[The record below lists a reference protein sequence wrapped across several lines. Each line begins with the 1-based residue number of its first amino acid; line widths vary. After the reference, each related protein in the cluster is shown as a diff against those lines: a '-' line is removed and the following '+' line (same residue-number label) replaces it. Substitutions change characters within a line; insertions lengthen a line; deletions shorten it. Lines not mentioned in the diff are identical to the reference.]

1 MDDTG
6 APDIAPDPRA
16 AQQLTLERLVFPA
29 RHAGMVAVAAALPF
43 ITSIGTNRW
52 WLVALMLGFALP
64 CDIAFARYTRKHQR
78 FPPVMSLVNQLIAT
92 VVVLLAPEAFAAC
105 ALLLLS
111 DNALTSLAF
120 GRRYA
125 LFTSVLGAAALAGA
139 SAVSRPEAGSG
150 IVVAFLIAS
159 VATAW
164 IIGVLGEQARASDR
178 RFGALVGDVD
188 VVLWE
193 MVPGTNRFS
202 YVSPAAED
210 LLGYPTDDWYAPG
223 FWVDHIHPADADR
236 AIAECDAAVAA
247 GIDHTLE
254 YRMVRA
260 DGAPVH
266 LRDVATVHLGAG
278 GGVEVM
284 RGVMVDVTDRRTIEE
299 LLRERATHDP
309 LTGLPNRALFAD
321 RIEQALREGKRTDN
335 PVALLLL
342 DLDDFKEVNDAL
354 GHEAGDRLLVA
365 FADRLRH
372 ELRDC
377 DTIARLGGDEFA
389 LLLTTDA
396 DAAGATAVAQRVLE
410 VAERPFD
417 VDGLHLQTRA
427 SIGIAIHP
435 DHAGDAATLSARADV
450 AMYLAKRS
458 GRGAELYEPELDRSS
473 VRRLSLLGHL
483 RGAIAAGQLD
493 LEFQPCFDLATGRL
507 AAVEALVRWDHPE
520 HGRIGPDDF
529 IRLAEMSGLIE
540 PLSRWVVNEAVQVV
554 AKHAPGLQV
563 SANLSVRNLVEPDLV
578 AWFEELVAIHD
589 LQPGQLV
596 LELTESEVVEDI
608 DAASAVLRTVADL
621 GIGIAIDD
629 FGAGQ
634 SALAYLRQL
643 PVDELKL
650 DRALVTGVGEDD
662 DVVAICSAVVELA
675 HRLGLRV
682 VAEGV
687 AGPRDIAALQQMG
700 CDRGQGYFL
709 GEPVPADQLVG
720 LVARSADGPA
730 ADSWGPISR
739 Q

>member
-1 MDDTG
+1 MEATG
-6 APDIAPDPRA
+6 STENPPDWRA
-16 AQQLTLERLVFPA
+16 ARQLTLERLVFPA
-29 RHAGMVAVAAALPF
+29 RHVGIALVAAVLPF
-43 ITSIGTNRW
+43 ITSLGTNRW
-52 WLVALMLGFALP
+52 WLVGLMLGIALP
-64 CDIAFARYTRKHQR
+64 CDLVFARHTRTHGR
-78 FPPVMSLVNQLIAT
+78 FPPIMSIVNQLMAAA
-92 VVVLLAPEAFAAC
+92 VVLLAPNALAAS
-105 ALLLLS
+105 AVMLLS
-111 DNALTSLAF
+111 DNALTALVF

-125 LFTSVLGAAALAGA
+125 LFTTGVGAAGLFAA
-139 SAVSRPEAGSG
+139 SLVAEPEAGSG

-159 VATAW
+159 AMTAW

-193 MVPGTNRFS
+193 MVPGSNQFS

-210 LLGYPTDDWYAPG
+210 LLGHPIDDWYVPG
-223 FWVDHIHPADADR
+223 FWVDHIHPADAER
-236 AIAECDAAVAA
+236 AIAECDAAIAA

-254 YRMVRA
+254 YRMVRV
-260 DGAPVH
+260 DGTAVH
-266 LRDVATVHLGAG
+266 LRDVATVQLDDE

-284 RGVMVDVTDRRTIEE
+284 RGVMVDVSDRRTIED

-321 RIEQALREGKRTDN
+321 RIEQALREGRRSGN

-396 DAAGATAVAQRVLE
+396 DTKGASVVAQRVLE

-417 VDGLHLQTRA
+417 IDGLDLQTRA

-435 DHAGDAATLSARADV
+435 DHAIDAATLSARADV

-483 RGAIAAGQLD
+483 RGAISAGELD
-493 LEFQPCFDLATGRL
+493 LEFQPCFDLATGEL

-540 PLSRWVVNEAVQVV
+540 PLSRWVVAEAVQVV
-554 AKHAPGLQV
+554 ATHAPGLQV

-578 AWFEELVAIHD
+578 AWFQELVATHQ

-596 LELTESEVVEDI
+596 LELTESEVVHDVE
-608 DAASAVLRTVADL
+608 AASAVLRTVADL
-621 GIGIAIDD
+621 GIGIAVDD

-650 DRALVTGVGEDD
+650 DRSLVTGVGDDD

-687 AGPRDIAALQQMG
+687 AGPSDIAALRAMG

-709 GEPVPADQLVG
+709 GEPVRAEQLAG
-720 LVARSADGPA
+720 LAAMTVAGALART
-730 ADSWGPISR
+730 
-739 Q
+739 